1 MLLIVLILGTAS
13 GCAEVAEK
21 VSYALTDSLI
31 STIESSLV
39 QSGASERFESI
50 QKENI
55 LTYHGNGLFKVRNN
69 KTKLFNVVDINCH
82 PIPNVPVDNTEV
94 NILPNGLISVVNQ
107 AGEQG
112 LYDYYG
118 NNLDVS
124 YTNVY
129 SMGGK
134 LNEKDMIY
142 TTTVDSLSKYSV
154 YTEKVKA
161 DGDVK
166 SFYKTTIE
174 KIWTTPEANKLA
186 LLPENKIEKFGDKII
201 AYDND
206 SVRILRDDTGKVF
219 YLPLTD
225 IQFKLAQ
232 NGLLVYKYKNY
243 LTIGDETID
252 LVSDDYQLIAAL
264 NTGAIVKR
272 EESYYLVK
280 HGSNG
285 ELESNKLLKNI
296 EKFKNLVISYEEGL
310 ISIINQNCGQ
320 RLLENTN
327 VKSIVEIDNSVVI
340 QTENKLHW
348 IDRNG
353 NIKCSLTLGNSA
365 DIIKPTIDLKHI
377 QLQGSIFNSDAEEVY
392 RTDTEVKLDNIFI
405 SKDFVV
411 KFYNNKLDIVNIH
424 NGNLIT
430 SREPIEASSIERFQ
444 DYLIIQNSLNEN
456 KYIVLST
463 KGI

>member
-1 MLLIVLILGTAS
+1 M
-13 GCAEVAEK
+13 
-21 VSYALTDSLI
+21 
-31 STIESSLV
+31 
-39 QSGASERFESI
+39 
-50 QKENI
+50 
-55 LTYHGNGLFKVRNN
+55 
-69 KTKLFNVVDINCH
+69 
-82 PIPNVPVDNTEV
+82 
-94 NILPNGLISVVNQ
+94 
-107 AGEQG
+107 
-112 LYDYYG
+112 
-118 NNLDVS
+118 
-124 YTNVY
+124 
-129 SMGGK
+129 
-134 LNEKDMIY
+134 
-142 TTTVDSLSKYSV
+142 
-154 YTEKVKA
+154 
-161 DGDVK
+161 
-166 SFYKTTIE
+166 
-174 KIWTTPEANKLA
+174 
-186 LLPENKIEKFGDKII
+186 
-201 AYDND
+201 
-206 SVRILRDDTGKVF
+206 
-219 YLPLTD
+219 
-225 IQFKLAQ
+225 
-232 NGLLVYKYKNY
+232 
-243 LTIGDETID
+243 
-252 LVSDDYQLIAAL
+252 VSDDYQLIAAL